1 MTIRSIM
8 TDLTKRQDT
17 LTDNATLL
25 DTIKIGDQVWARP
38 AFGTLPAILVTV
50 IGIHADIAR
59 GRPGID
65 YTVYGGFDTT
75 QRWAYLD
82 HTSLTR

>member
-1 MTIRSIM
+1 MTVRSIM
-8 TDLTKRQDT
+8 TDLTARQDT
-17 LTDNATLL
+17 LTDNANKL
-25 DTIKIGDQVWARP
+25 DTIKIGSEVWVRP

-50 IGIHADIAR
+50 IGIWHISNE
-59 GRPGID
+59 RPGID
-65 YTVYGGFDTT
+65 YTIYGGFDTQ